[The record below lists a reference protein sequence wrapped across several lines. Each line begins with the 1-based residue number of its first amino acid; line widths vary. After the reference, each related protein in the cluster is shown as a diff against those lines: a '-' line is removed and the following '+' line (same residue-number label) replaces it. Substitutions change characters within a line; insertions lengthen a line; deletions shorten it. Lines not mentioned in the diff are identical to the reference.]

1 MQSKQQL
8 EAEVMRD
15 YKNLQELLSAVKD
28 EKIAREHMEYMRWSG
43 EPFCPHCGS
52 TKPYKLKDG
61 KSYRC
66 KDKTCRKDFTVTVK
80 TVFENSKI
88 PLSKWMA
95 AIYIITAHKKGI
107 SSCQLARDIG
117 VTQKTAW
124 FMNHRIRVLMSEPVK
139 DQLTDFV
146 EIDETYVGGKF
157 ANMNRGRR
165 KKFQELGI
173 DNKVAVMG
181 LLERDGKARLTVI
194 GESTFKDV
202 VRQHVDPGSV
212 VITDTHL
219 SYQGLSYEYAGHFTV
234 NHSEMEFKKGMAWT
248 NGVEGFFS
256 QLKRSIYG
264 IYHSV
269 SPKHLERYCVE
280 TSYRYNYRKLKDV
293 NRFKLTLQNVEGR
306 LKYHEL
312 IQKEKNG
319 K

>member
-1 MQSKQQL
+1 MSDTSLPPPEMK
-8 EAEVMRD
+8 D
-15 YKNLQELLSAVKD
+15 YKNLQELLCAVSD
-28 EKIAREHMEYMRWSG
+28 EVVARQHMEVMRWGS

-61 KSYRC
+61 KTYRC

-80 TVFENSKI
+80 TIFENSKI
-88 PLSKWMA
+88 PISKWMA

-107 SSCQLARDIG
+107 SSCQLAKDIG

-124 FMNHRIRVLMSEPVK
+124 FMNHRIRLILTDASPAP
-139 DQLTDFV
+139 LTDFV
-146 EIDETYVGGKF
+146 EVDETYVGGKF

-202 VRQHVDPGSV
+202 VRKHVDPSSV
-212 VITDTHL
+212 LITDTHL

-280 TSYRYNYRKLKDV
+280 TAYRYNHRKIKDV

-306 LKYHEL
+306 LTYNQL
-312 IQKEKNG
+312 IQKEIK
-319 K
+319 